1 MMMMGHRFF
10 SRVTNNHTRSLIG
23 TTIYVTSANR
33 KSSSKWQR
41 WCVYYGMEQVFHP
54 NIMFPNKRNV
64 PLPVGMRSDGAIKY
78 YTLLLLNAGKY
89 GAMCR
94 EMLKKKKCW
103 PKKQTSNSSRPEY
116 TVYELRYKNVFLL
129 HSFGFSHSL
138 LYTYL
143 WMTMGRSANKIVIQ
157 CVLRFFFIQL
167 VLNRGLCKLY
177 R

>member
-23 TTIYVTSANR
+23 TTIYVTSGNR
-33 KSSSKWQR
+33 KNSSKWQR

-54 NIMFPNKRNV
+54 NIIFPNKRNV

-94 EMLKKKKCW
+94 EMLKKKNAG
-103 PKKQTSNSSRPEY
+103 KKSKHPIVVGQSTPCMNCATKTFFCCIRSDSHTLSYKRICEWQWEDRQT
-116 TVYELRYKNVFLL
+116 K
-129 HSFGFSHSL
+129 
-138 LYTYL
+138 
-143 WMTMGRSANKIVIQ
+143 
-157 CVLRFFFIQL
+157 
-167 VLNRGLCKLY
+167 
-177 R
+177 